1 MRKYVPLT
9 ALALAPLTA
18 VVAQTQTGLVKGR
31 VVSALTN
38 APATDVQVSLPFLRQ
53 LTNTDAEGNF
63 TLSRVPYGDQTLV
76 IGGTTA
82 RPDTIRIQVG
92 SDVVVLNDIQVVPN
106 EQATSMRSIQI
117 PTIALEETD
126 GGEDDGAKT
135 SSVSG
140 LLSASRDPFL
150 NAAAFVFG
158 PMRFQPR
165 GYDRNSQQVL
175 INGAPM
181 NDVETNDAYWS
192 QWGGLNDVFRGRSN
206 TYGLQPSEYAY
217 GGLNGTVYFDATAAN
232 QRRQTRVTYSA
243 SNRQYRNRLMLTH
256 STGLMKNGWALSVSG
271 SKRWAE
277 EGYIPGTF
285 YDGYSYYLSV
295 SKKFNEQ
302 HTLSFTT
309 FGAPTKRGKSAP
321 VFQEAVEITDNS
333 FYNPNWGYLN
343 GEKRNARVANSFQP
357 VFQLTHDW
365 KPSEKTSLL
374 TTFSY
379 QTGKNRNSGIDWYNA
394 PDPRPD
400 YYRNM
405 PLTYQLDN
413 KNPLDA
419 PFYTKQQIDWD
430 NLYQVNYGSVE
441 MLNGEAKKR
450 SIYVIGEDVDD
461 INKFVL
467 SSTLQH
473 VVNDYVRVSGGFSL
487 IKQRTESYR
496 ELSDLLGGDFFRNLN
511 QFANFNNNQGSN
523 ITSNDVNNPN
533 NVVHVGDRYFY
544 NYINNFNK
552 GWIWGQGQM
561 TFNKVDVFV
570 SANFGLNSFDREGLW
585 RSGLYANGNE
595 SYGKSERQNYTLF
608 GAKAGATYKLNGRN
622 YLFANLGIQQDA
634 PTLDNTFISPRIRN
648 YVFPKATEQ
657 QAYTFE
663 GGFLHRAPSLN
674 VRAVGY
680 VTDIKNETTL
690 KRFFLE
696 TGGANSF
703 VQYVMSGVN
712 TRNIGLELAAEYKI
726 SPSFSATGVAA
737 LGQAFYTNNP
747 QVDIYLDNFVD
758 STGRGGYKGSEQVY
772 IKDYYLSVGPQS
784 AYTLGLNYRAP
795 SYWYVNLNANFYDRS
810 YVDIAPTRR
819 TEKSVAGY
827 PPGSAD
833 YNRILDQEKLP
844 SAFTMDLF
852 FGKSFLLSRK
862 FKKLPRNTF
871 LYLNAGVSYLLDN
884 TDIRTSG
891 FENLRVDNN
900 GQINRFPSKYF
911 YAFGRNFFVNL
922 SLKF

>member
-9 ALALAPLTA
+9 ALALVPLTV
-18 VVAQTQTGLVKGR
+18 VVAQAQTGLVKGR
-31 VVSALTN
+31 VVSAVTN

-53 LTNTDAEGNF
+53 LTNTDADGNF

-82 RPDTIRIQVG
+82 RPDTIRIRVESG
-92 SDVVVLNDIQVVPN
+92 VVVLNDIQVMPN
-106 EQATSMRSIQI
+106 EQATSMQSIQI
-117 PTIALEETD
+117 PTIALEEMD

-158 PMRFQPR
+158 QMRFQPR

-232 QRRQTRVTYSA
+232 QRRQTRLTYSA

-256 STGLMKNGWALSVSG
+256 STGLLKNGWALSVSG
-271 SKRWAE
+271 SRRWAE

-285 YDGYSYYLSV
+285 YDGYSYYLGV

-321 VFQEAVEITDNS
+321 VYLESVEITGDP
-333 FYNPNWGYLN
+333 FYNPNWGYQN

-365 KPSEKTSLL
+365 KPTTKTNVL

-379 QTGKNRNSGIDWYNA
+379 QTGKARNSVLDWYNA

-405 PLTYQLDN
+405 PSIYEMDD
-413 KNPLDA
+413 KNPAEA
-419 PFYTKQQIDWD
+419 PFNTRQQVPWD
-430 NLYQVNYGSVE
+430 DLIQVNYANVQN
-441 MLNGEAKKR
+441 LNGQQLKR
-450 SIYVIGEDVDD
+450 SLYVIGDDVDD
-461 INKFVL
+461 INKAVL

-473 VVNDYVRVSGGFSL
+473 VVSEYVRVTGGVSL

-496 ELSDLLGGDFFRNLN
+496 ELTDLLGGDYFRNLN
-511 QFANFNNNQGSN
+511 QFADFNNNVGIN
-523 ITSNDVNNPN
+523 ITANDVNNPN
-533 NVVHVGDRYFY
+533 DIVRVGNRYSY
-544 NYINNFNK
+544 NYANNFNK
-552 GWIWGQGQM
+552 GWIWGQGQF
-561 TFNKVDVFV
+561 TFNKVDLFLA
-570 SANFGLNSFDREGLW
+570 ANFGLNSFDREGFY
-585 RSGLYANGNE
+585 RNGLYAAGNE
-595 SYGKSERQNYTLF
+595 SYGKSERQNYTTY

-657 QAYTFE
+657 KAYTFE

-674 VRAVGY
+674 IRAVGY
-680 VTDIKNETTL
+680 ATDIKDETIL

-712 TRNIGLELAAEYKI
+712 SRNIGVELAAEYKI
-726 SPSFSATGVAA
+726 SPAFSATGVAA

-747 QVDIYLDNFVD
+747 QVDIYLDNFID
-758 STGRGGYKGSEQVY
+758 SSGLGGYNRSEQVY
-772 IKDYYLSVGPQS
+772 IKNYYLAVGPQS
-784 AYTLGLNYRAP
+784 AYTLGLNYRSP
-795 SYWYVNLNANFYDRS
+795 KYWYANLNANYYDRS

-819 TEKSVAGY
+819 TERNVEGY
-827 PPGSAD
+827 TRGGD
-833 YNRILDQEKLP
+833 EFNQIVTQEKLP
-844 SAFTMDLF
+844 SAFTLDLF
-852 FGKSFLLSRK
+852 FGKSFLLSRT

-871 LYLNAGVSYLLDN
+871 LYLNAGVSNLLDN
-884 TDIRTSG
+884 KDIRTSG
-891 FENLRVDNN
+891 FENLRVDKN
-900 GQINRFPSKYF
+900 GEINRFQSKYF
-911 YAFGRNFFVNL
+911 YAYGRNFFVNL